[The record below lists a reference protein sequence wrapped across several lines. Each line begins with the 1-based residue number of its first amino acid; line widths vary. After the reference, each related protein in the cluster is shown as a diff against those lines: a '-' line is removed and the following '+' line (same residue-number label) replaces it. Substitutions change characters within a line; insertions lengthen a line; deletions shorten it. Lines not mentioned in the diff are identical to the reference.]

1 MQDRLDTNQTIFAIE
16 ADNKTVT
23 SQVGSDTP
31 ESSSALPRRLLFSG
45 GLLGLISQACSKA
58 EFTSAGAG
66 SSLRKNA
73 APVIANPGAPGSAQD
88 TATVAPSVP
97 PTQIPTL
104 DAGTACRAIDNPKL
118 NLEPV
123 PLALAEKMPT
133 AVFYGQQK
141 SALLALLL
149 PEGEDVK
156 SIVVCTANGKLMAL
170 HGITGAD
177 KKSNGNWRPIVID
190 NLPLIDKGAGLNEI
204 ILLMQINGKTV
215 KANIPVA
222 FMDRFQNKSVIDFS
236 DHTVPP
242 GMLGNQSVTQFKEGR
257 GTFNVDDKEIYP
269 NKYNSTIVRNLQTAK
284 SGTTWTKGTK
294 ILGTVFTDVM
304 GRVLDTLDGSTILEH
319 QVFCTYK
326 ETSDGKWART
336 MLHIG

>member
-1 MQDRLDTNQTIFAIE
+1 MQDPRDSNEKITAPTADSKKVNDQRSTDKGE
-16 ADNKTVT
+16 A
-23 SQVGSDTP
+23 
-31 ESSSALPRRLLFSG
+31 SSAMPRRLLFSG
-45 GLLGLISQACSKA
+45 GLLGLISQACSRA
-58 EFTSAGAG
+58 EFSSAGAG
-66 SSLRKNA
+66 NSLRKNA
-73 APVIANPGAPGSAQD
+73 APVLVNPGPQASTQD
-88 TATVAPSVP
+88 PSTVVP
-97 PTQIPTL
+97 VVQSPEIPIL
-104 DAGTACRAIDNPKL
+104 DAGTACRAIDNPKI
-118 NLEPV
+118 NLEPL

-149 PEGEDVK
+149 PEGEDIK
-156 SIVVCTANGKLMAL
+156 SVVVCTANGKLMAL
-170 HGITGAD
+170 HGITSAD

-204 ILLMQINGKTV
+204 VVLMQINGKTV

-236 DHTVPP
+236 DHTVPAL
-242 GMLGNQSVTQFKEGR
+242 MIGNQSVTQFKEGK
-257 GTFNVDDKEIYP
+257 GTFNVDATVTYP
-269 NKYNSTIVRNLQTAK
+269 NNYNSNQVRNLQTAK
-284 SGTTWTKGTK
+284 AGTTWTKGDR
-294 ILGTVFTDVM
+294 IMGTVFTDVM

>member
-1 MQDRLDTNQTIFAIE
+1 MQDPRDTNE
-16 ADNKTVT
+16 T
-23 SQVGSDTP
+23 STAPTTDSTSVHKQINSDKAET
-31 ESSSALPRRLLFSG
+31 SSALPRRLLFSG
-45 GLLGLISQACSKA
+45 GLLGLISQACSRT
-58 EFTSAGAG
+58 EFSSAGAG
-66 SSLRKNA
+66 NTLRKNA
-73 APVIANPGAPGSAQD
+73 APVTANPGVPGSAKD
-88 TATVAPSVP
+88 TGTVAPTIP
-97 PTQIPTL
+97 PQEIPTM
-104 DAGTACRAIDNPKL
+104 DPGTACRAIDNPML

-149 PEGEDVK
+149 PEGEDIK

-170 HGITGAD
+170 HGITSAD

-204 ILLMQINGKTV
+204 IVLMQISGKTV

-236 DHTVPP
+236 DHTVPA
-242 GMLGNQSVTQFKEGR
+242 GMIGNQSVTQFKEGK
-257 GTFNVDDKEIYP
+257 GTFNVDEKEVYP
-269 NKYNSTIVRNLQTAK
+269 NKYNSTQVRNLQTAK
-284 SGTTWTKGTK
+284 SSTTWTKGDR
-294 ILGTVFTDVM
+294 IIGTVFTDVM